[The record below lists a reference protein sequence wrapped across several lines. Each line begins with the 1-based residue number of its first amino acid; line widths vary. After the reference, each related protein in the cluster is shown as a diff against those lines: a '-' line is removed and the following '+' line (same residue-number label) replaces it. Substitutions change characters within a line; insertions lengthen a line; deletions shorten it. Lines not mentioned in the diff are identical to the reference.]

1 MKYHMVTIADL
12 VPQEHFLRKV
22 EAELDRFL
30 RMKKRRIYNSR
41 EYGQPSIDPVV
52 MIKYLLVGFLYGIP
66 LERQVEERCADSNAF
81 CWYLGIDLDKRVPDH
96 STIVEAVEKR

>member
-66 LERQVEERCADSNAF
+66 SERQIEERCADGNA
-81 CWYLGIDLDKRVPDH
+81 WRKGL
-96 STIVEAVEKR
+96 